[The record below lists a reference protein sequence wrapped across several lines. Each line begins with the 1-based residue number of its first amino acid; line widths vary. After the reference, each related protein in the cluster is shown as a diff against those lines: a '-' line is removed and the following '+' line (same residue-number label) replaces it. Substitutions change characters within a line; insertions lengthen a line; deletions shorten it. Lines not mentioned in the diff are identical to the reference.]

1 MKITFPHM
9 GSSPIAFRMMI
20 EKLGHQVVMPLR
32 PNEKTLSLGS
42 HYSPEFACIPFKIL
56 LGTYLEAI
64 KRGAEMIITSG
75 GMGPCRAGYYGVL
88 HEKILKDLGYDIDF
102 VVLEPPQ
109 KKAVNF
115 IKKLSKITRSNS
127 LSVVWDALSTAWQ
140 KLKVLDRIEA
150 LSYEIRPREAVKN
163 ETTNVMEE
171 CYKLIDRAWTKEE
184 IKESLDRCTKM
195 LKAVK
200 TKDSIKPLKVGII
213 GEIYVVL
220 EPAANFDIQRMLG
233 DMGVL
238 ARRSIYLADWT
249 KDNTFFKGEEHI
261 KKAAKPY
268 LQELVGGHGT
278 LSVGNTVLYA
288 KEGYDGIIQLAPFAC
303 IPEIVSKSILGKV
316 TSDLDIPL
324 LTLFID
330 EQTGKAGVKT
340 RLEAF
345 VDLMQSRRNHKREA
359 LA

>member
-1 MKITFPHM
+1 VNITFPHM
-9 GSSPIAFRMMI
+9 GSSPIAFRIMI
-20 EKLGHQVVMPLR
+20 EKLGHRAVMPLR
-32 PNEKTLSLGS
+32 PSEKTLSLGS
-42 HYSPEFACIPFKIL
+42 HYAPEFACIPFKIL
-56 LGTYLEAI
+56 LGTYLESI
-64 KRGAEMIITSG
+64 ERGAEMIITSG

-88 HEKILKDLGYDIDF
+88 HEKILKDLGYDVDF

-109 KKAVNF
+109 RKAVDF
-115 IKKLSKITRSNS
+115 IKKLAKITRGNS
-127 LSVVWDALSTAWQ
+127 LPVVWDALSTAWQ

-150 LSYEIRPREAVKN
+150 LSYDIRPREVVKH
-163 ETTNVMEE
+163 ETTNVMEK
-171 CYKLIDRAWTKEE
+171 CYRIIDRAWTKEE
-184 IKESLDRCTKM
+184 IIKSLDQCTKM
-195 LKAVK
+195 LKAIK
-200 TKDSIKPLKVGII
+200 TKDSVKPLKVGII

-238 ARRSIYLADWT
+238 AHRSIYLVDWT

-268 LQELVGGHGT
+268 LRELIGGHGT

-288 KEGYDGIIQLAPFAC
+288 KNGYDGIIQLAPFTC

-316 TSDLDIPL
+316 TKDLDIPL

-330 EQTGKAGVKT
+330 EQTGKAGLKT

-345 VDLMQSRRNHKREA
+345 VDLMHSRRNQKQEA

>member
-9 GSSPIAFRMMI
+9 GSSPIAFKTMI
-20 EKLGHQVVMPLR
+20 EKLGHEVVMPYR
-32 PNEKTLSLGS
+32 PSDETLSLGS
-42 HYSPEFACIPFKIL
+42 HHAPEFACIPFKIL
-56 LGTYLEAI
+56 LGTYLESI

-109 KKAVNF
+109 KRGMDF
-115 IKKLSKITRSNS
+115 LRKLHQIARGNS
-127 LSVVWDALSTAWQ
+127 PLVIWDALSSAWQ
-140 KLKVLDRIEA
+140 KLKVLDQIDA
-150 LSYEIRPREAVKN
+150 LSYEIRPRERIKN
-163 ETTNVMEE
+163 ETTNVVEE
-171 CYKLIDRAWTKEE
+171 CYKIIDKAWTKAE
-184 IKESLDRCTKM
+184 IRESLHLCTKK
-195 LKAVK
+195 LRAIKVK
-200 TKDSIKPLKVGII
+200 DDVHPLKVGII

-220 EPAANFDIQRMLG
+220 EPAANFDIQRLLG
-233 DMGVL
+233 NMGVL
-238 ARRSIYLADWT
+238 ARRSIYLAEWT

-261 KKAAKPY
+261 KEAAKPY
-268 LQELVGGHGT
+268 LRELVGGHGT

-288 KEGYDGIIQLAPFAC
+288 KDGYDGVIQLAPFTC
-303 IPEIVSKSILGKV
+303 IPEIVSKSILARMAGE
-316 TSDLDIPL
+316 LNIPV

-330 EQTGKAGVKT
+330 EQTGKAGIKT

-345 VDLMQSRRNHKREA
+345 VDLMHSRRKQRQGA